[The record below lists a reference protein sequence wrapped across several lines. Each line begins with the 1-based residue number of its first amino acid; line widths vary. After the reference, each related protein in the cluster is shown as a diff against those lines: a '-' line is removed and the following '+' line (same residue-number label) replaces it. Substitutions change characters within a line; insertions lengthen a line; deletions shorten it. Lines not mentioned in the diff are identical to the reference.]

1 MKRALYRY
9 ILFVIFVMLAVAGI
23 FFLRKPHK
31 ISKELDLLTPQQRAA
46 IIKGL
51 PASSDMLTPDSP
63 AVDTLR
69 QSAKDANVVIC
80 VLDAARADHF
90 GCYGYARETT
100 PNFDKLA
107 KESYLFAN
115 HFSQYTLTVP
125 STECLFSSQYP
136 DTHGMPDP
144 SYDEKDGNG
153 DIQIKVPRE
162 PSFTFPIG
170 LEAAGYRTVLLTG
183 SGRAS
188 PAFGIGLGFSEG
200 YYHRSLKP
208 FIRKD
213 ERRYTP
219 TVLLRALESWLG
231 RNSDA
236 RFFLYIH
243 FGPPH
248 RPYEQPAK
256 YTRLFEQQ
264 VPPGFFAANYA
275 PGKYLFPLRVESDP
289 ADGPPLPEWINLYDA
304 NLRYGDWAIGEV
316 KKLLEKHGRYDKTL
330 LIITSDHGESF
341 GEHGF
346 VWHAGGIYNEATH
359 IPLLIRLP
367 GRNAAAK
374 RIGALTQTIDILPT
388 VYDLLQTPFP
398 KREVQGKTLLP
409 LMSGSKQAVH
419 ETSFTR
425 SDGPPKYMVRDLH
438 NSLLVYANPQWRAL
452 YNTDTDPELKKNII
466 AAEPQKAQALYQTFL
481 KFANAQ
487 KYPPTEFSGVTARRS
502 AKRDERN
509 LNLTPEMQ
517 RDLKSLGY
525 LK

>member
-1 MKRALYRY
+1 
-9 ILFVIFVMLAVAGI
+9 
-23 FFLRKPHK
+23 
-31 ISKELDLLTPQQRAA
+31 
-46 IIKGL
+46 
-51 PASSDMLTPDSP
+51 
-63 AVDTLR
+63 
-69 QSAKDANVVIC
+69 
-80 VLDAARADHF
+80 
-90 GCYGYARETT
+90 
-100 PNFDKLA
+100 
-107 KESYLFAN
+107 
-115 HFSQYTLTVP
+115 
-125 STECLFSSQYP
+125 
-136 DTHGMPDP
+136 
-144 SYDEKDGNG
+144 
-153 DIQIKVPRE
+153 
-162 PSFTFPIG
+162 
-170 LEAAGYRTVLLTG
+170 
-183 SGRAS
+183 
-188 PAFGIGLGFSEG
+188 LGFSEG

-213 ERRYTP
+213 ERRFTP
-219 TVLLRALESWLG
+219 TVLLRVLEGWMEK
-231 RNSDA
+231 NSDA
-236 RFFLYIH
+236 RFFLYVH

-248 RPYEQPAK
+248 RPYEQPAQ
-256 YTRLFEQQ
+256 YTQLFEKQA
-264 VPPGFFAANYA
+264 PPGFIAANYT
-275 PGKYLFPLRVESDP
+275 PDKYLFPLQVEGDP
-289 ADGPPLPEWINLYDA
+289 ADRPPLPEWINLYDA

-316 KKLLEKHGRYDKTL
+316 KKLLEKHGIYEKTI

-367 GRNAAAK
+367 KQNAAAK

-388 VYDLLQTPFP
+388 VYDLLQIPFP
-398 KREVQGKTLLP
+398 KREVQGQTLLP
-409 LMSGSKQAVH
+409 LMSGSKQSVR
-419 ETSFTR
+419 EMSFTR

-452 YNTDTDPELKKNII
+452 YNTDTDPEFKKNII

-487 KYPPTEFSGVTARRS
+487 KYPPAEFSGVTARRS